1 MNTSRP
7 VLRRCVACRELF
19 DRSILWRVIRD
30 HQDGVLLDQGMG
42 RSAYLCRKESCL
54 EDAQRRKR
62 LPKALR
68 CQVPESAI
76 EELRLRL
83 KPNKESAAEAR

>member
-7 VLRRCVACRELF
+7 VLRRCVACRKLF

-76 EELRLRL
+76 EELRQRL